1 MALITGTTGGTWKK
15 TPFIKVY
22 DNLKNTFLNAGY
34 NGDNDYFEFYYDWR
48 KRVENLADDLDN
60 YLETILNEQPPGTK
74 VDLVGHSL
82 GGLVARTY
90 VQKYGTEK
98 IDDLVTTGSPHE
110 GAVPA
115 YLAWA
120 GAQIDERFG
129 WESIGL
135 ELYLHLHQGRYSSPV
150 TAVQNLTPSL
160 KDLLPI
166 FDFAKNSDGTVIP
179 VSSMQTVND
188 YLVELKENLDSGLT
202 DLMSTIA
209 GNKNETVEWVK
220 LGERSLTD
228 RLLDRWPD
236 GKPTVSEYTQDGDST
251 VLSKSALIPGAS
263 PAIISNSHI
272 DLVQT
277 QAGIDAI
284 MATLGIDTPAQTG
297 NEQPDRNPSLLF
309 LLHSPAEI
317 TVTDPNG
324 SQAGF
329 GVNNPMDNSFYS
341 QEDKLLFIYNALA
354 GEYQTTVTGTGD
366 GSYQLEIGQLTDSGD
381 YWSSLVDEIQTAA
394 TDVWTVNFNSQN
406 PLSDPVVDESGAS
419 KIDQAKLRLEN
430 LKTKTKPKLT
440 IYLNQ
445 IIRLLDKNRIPS
457 LRLALTSTY
466 KFRYW
471 VDKFAQSDAY
481 LKSESDQ
488 IGQLLNQAL
497 VTIGQNSQTLTK
509 KQIQVELNAALK
521 AKQQLET
528 KASQVSGENLKLGN
542 VLELIN
548 RYLEKAQ
555 ENFDQANYWQT
566 HADALVVRVLA
577 IEANALIK

>member
-1 MALITGTTGGTWKK
+1 M
-15 TPFIKVY
+15 
-22 DNLKNTFLNAGY
+22 
-34 NGDNDYFEFYYDWR
+34 
-48 KRVENLADDLDN
+48 
-60 YLETILNEQPPGTK
+60 
-74 VDLVGHSL
+74 
-82 GGLVARTY
+82 
-90 VQKYGTEK
+90 
-98 IDDLVTTGSPHE
+98 
-110 GAVPA
+110 
-115 YLAWA
+115 
-120 GAQIDERFG
+120 DERFG
-129 WESIGL
+129 WESVGL
-135 ELYLHLHQGRYSSPV
+135 GLYLHLHQGRYSSPV

-160 KDLLPI
+160 KDMLPI
-166 FDFAKNSDGTVIP
+166 FDFAKHSDDTIIP
-179 VSSMQTVND
+179 VNSMQTVND
-188 YLVELKENLDSGLT
+188 YLVELKENLNSGLT
-202 DLMSTIA
+202 DLMTTIA
-209 GNKNETVEWVK
+209 GNENETVEGVK

-228 RLLDRWPD
+228 RLLNRWPD
-236 GKPTVSEYTQDGDST
+236 GKPTAYENTQEGDLT
-251 VLSKSALIPGAS
+251 VLSKSALVPGAS
-263 PAIISNSHI
+263 PATIPNSHV

-284 MATLGIDTPAQTG
+284 MTALDIETTPQTG
-297 NEQPDRNPSLLF
+297 NEQPDRTPSLLF

-317 TVTDPNG
+317 TVTGPNG

-394 TDVWTVNFNSQN
+394 ADVWTVNFNSQN

-419 KIDQAKLRLEN
+419 KIDQAKLRLEK
-430 LKTKTKPKLT
+430 LKTYINDQNFKSLTKKNLT
-440 IYLNQ
+440 LYLNQ
-445 IIRLLDKNRIPS
+445 IIRLLDKNTKIPS

-471 VDKFAQSDAY
+471 TDHFNVDDPY
-481 LKSESDQ
+481 LKDETDQ

-566 HADALVVRVLA
+566 HADALVARVLA

>member
-1 MALITGTTGGTWKK
+1 
-15 TPFIKVY
+15 
-22 DNLKNTFLNAGY
+22 
-34 NGDNDYFEFYYDWR
+34 
-48 KRVENLADDLDN
+48 
-60 YLETILNEQPPGTK
+60 
-74 VDLVGHSL
+74 
-82 GGLVARTY
+82 
-90 VQKYGTEK
+90 
-98 IDDLVTTGSPHE
+98 
-110 GAVPA
+110 
-115 YLAWA
+115 
-120 GAQIDERFG
+120 
-129 WESIGL
+129 
-135 ELYLHLHQGRYSSPV
+135 
-150 TAVQNLTPSL
+150 
-160 KDLLPI
+160 
-166 FDFAKNSDGTVIP
+166 
-179 VSSMQTVND
+179 
-188 YLVELKENLDSGLT
+188 
-202 DLMSTIA
+202 
-209 GNKNETVEWVK
+209 
-220 LGERSLTD
+220 
-228 RLLDRWPD
+228 
-236 GKPTVSEYTQDGDST
+236 
-251 VLSKSALIPGAS
+251 
-263 PAIISNSHI
+263 
-272 DLVQT
+272 
-277 QAGIDAI
+277 
-284 MATLGIDTPAQTG
+284 
-297 NEQPDRNPSLLF
+297 
-309 LLHSPAEI
+309 
-317 TVTDPNG
+317 
-324 SQAGF
+324 
-329 GVNNPMDNSFYS
+329 MDNSFYS